1 MKHLNYWF
9 IDDNSGEEFFVQTT
23 SEAEAWAIVNE
34 VLSEDEEP
42 DLRLIDAVS
51 DAVAECMGFDTY

>member
-23 SEAEAWAIVNE
+23 NEAEAWAIAEQVF
-34 VLSEDEEP
+34 EDEEP
-42 DLRLIDAVS
+42 DLRLYDAVS

>member
-23 SEAEAWAIVNE
+23 NEAEAWAIANGVF
-34 VLSEDEEP
+34 EDEEP
-42 DLRLIDAVS
+42 DLRLLDAVS
-51 DAVAECMGFDTY
+51 DAVAEAMGFDTY